1 MNPKKKKRKKSSTV
15 LAKIKFKKN
24 PKTKKKKVRSGIH
37 KLSYLHYGCF
47 LSKWGVFSFKESQFL
62 IHHGLRD
69 GKWSTFVRRGR
80 RKRAC
85 TRVSSSALAD
95 GAKKKEQNSLSLETD
110 LDADVGAREKSVYG
124 SCKREESGES
134 KIVGFGGEIR
144 KLLDLKGKVG
154 KKETEGFVE
163 VVIVVVVVVEGLLYC
178 KSWRGGKEVG
188 FSSLLQ

>member
-1 MNPKKKKRKKSSTV
+1 LYVGGGERELALGFLLPHLLTELKKKK
-15 LAKIKFKKN
+15 
-24 PKTKKKKVRSGIH
+24 
-37 KLSYLHYGCF
+37 
-47 LSKWGVFSFKESQFL
+47 
-62 IHHGLRD
+62 
-69 GKWSTFVRRGR
+69 
-80 RKRAC
+80 
-85 TRVSSSALAD
+85 
-95 GAKKKEQNSLSLETD
+95 QNSLSLETD
-110 LDADVGAREKSVYG
+110 LDADVGAREKSVCG

>member
-1 MNPKKKKRKKSSTV
+1 M
-15 LAKIKFKKN
+15 
-24 PKTKKKKVRSGIH
+24 
-37 KLSYLHYGCF
+37 
-47 LSKWGVFSFKESQFL
+47 
-62 IHHGLRD
+62 
-69 GKWSTFVRRGR
+69 
-80 RKRAC
+80 
-85 TRVSSSALAD
+85 
-95 GAKKKEQNSLSLETD
+95 
-110 LDADVGAREKSVYG
+110 DADVGAREKSVCG